1 MNLSE
6 AFNAFALALEAD
18 QRTDSTVRW
27 YASMFK
33 DYLTAHGTR
42 PLYEITVELN
52 RRYIVEY
59 RRRESR
65 YVGASQQPQKN
76 GGPSD
81 ASVSAMV
88 RALTGFWNWCER
100 EELISRNPM
109 KGIRNTPPRKRAPRA
124 VAESDIIRIF
134 ETCEDDTE
142 GYRDR
147 AIMAVMADTGVRV
160 GGLVSVRLK
169 TLNLERG
176 TLVVH
181 EKRGTVRQVPFS
193 GFTGLFLFQWIEKRP
208 AHLGHDFVF
217 VGKKGNALTT
227 WGVYQMLRRRAEA
240 AGITG
245 DVHPHAW
252 REYFAR
258 GYLERGGDVATLS
271 RLLGNSPEVI
281 LKSYSL
287 HTSAEVMESHDKY
300 SPFKGLLS
308 DGEKS

>member
-27 YASMFK
+27 YASMLK
-33 DYLTAHGTR
+33 DYLAAYGKSQVTD
-42 PLYEITVELN
+42 ITVEDN
-52 RRYIVEY
+52 RRFIVEY
-59 RRRESR
+59 RRRDTR
-65 YVGASQQPQKN
+65 YVGAPQQPVKS

-88 RALTGFWNWCER
+88 RALNGFWNWCER
-100 EELISRNPM
+100 EELISRTPM
-109 KGIRNTPPRKRAPRA
+109 KGIRNNTPRKRAPRA
-124 VAESDIIRIF
+124 ASESDITRIF
-134 ETCEDDTE
+134 ETCEDDPE

-160 GGLVSVRLK
+160 GGLCSIRLK

-193 GFTGLFLFQWIEKRP
+193 SFTALFIFQWLEKRP
-208 AHLGHDFVF
+208 AVPHDFVF
-217 VGKKGNALTT
+217 TGKKLNPLTT
-227 WGVYQMLRRRAEA
+227 FGVYQMLRRRAEA
-240 AGITG
+240 AGVTG

-252 REYFAR
+252 REFFAR

-281 LKSYSL
+281 LKSYTL

-300 SPFKGLLS
+300 SPFKGML
-308 DGEKS
+308 DGKS

>member
-6 AFNAFALALEAD
+6 ALNAFALALEAD

-27 YASMFK
+27 YVSVLK
-33 DYLTAHGTR
+33 DYTALHGNKLVTT
-42 PLYEITVELN
+42 ITVEDN
-52 RRYIVEY
+52 RRFIVEY
-59 RRRESR
+59 RRRDAR
-65 YVGASQQPQKN
+65 YVGASQQPEKR

-81 ASVSAMV
+81 ASVSALV
-88 RALTGFWNWCER
+88 RALNGFWNWCER
-100 EELISRNPM
+100 EELISRTPM
-109 KGIRNTPPRKRAPRA
+109 KGIRNNPVRKRAPRA

-134 ETCEDDTE
+134 DTCEDDTE

-147 AIMAVMADTGVRV
+147 ALMAVMADTGVRV
-160 GGLVSVRLK
+160 GGLCSIRLK

-193 GFTGLFLFQWIEKRP
+193 SFTALFIHQWLDHRPRCDHDSLFI
-208 AHLGHDFVF
+208 
-217 VGKKGNALTT
+217 GKKKTPLTT
-227 WGVYQMLRRRAEA
+227 WGVYQMLRRRAAA
-240 AGITG
+240 AGVTG

-252 REYFAR
+252 REFFAR

-281 LKSYSL
+281 LKSYTL

-300 SPFKGLLS
+300 SPFKGLIE
-308 DGEKS
+308 DRKS